1 MNEEFEKN
9 EPLSPKAPEAESTP
23 PAPQSSVGE
32 RVAASVFDYTEMLA
46 WAVLAVL
53 LLFMLV
59 VRICRVDGESMEDTL
74 HNGENLLVYSL
85 TYTPQQD
92 DIVVFHLTGGRE
104 STQKTYVKRVIAVG
118 GQEVIV
124 NTRDNTI
131 TVDGVEYADSHSV
144 LKDPDGVYSTSLF
157 TYGMS
162 NGIFKV
168 TVPEGKVFVMGDNR
182 NNSKDSRNREIG
194 FVDERCILG
203 KVVFRSSPLTV
214 FS

>member
-1 MNEEFEKN
+1 MNEELEKN
-9 EPLSPKAPEAESTP
+9 EALSAESTEADGP
-23 PAPQSSVGE
+23 SSAPQKSIGE
-32 RVAASVFDYTEMLA
+32 RIAASVFDYTEMLA

-53 LLFMLV
+53 LVFMLA
-59 VRICRVDGESMEDTL
+59 VRICRVDGESMENTL
-74 HNGENLLVYSL
+74 HNEENLLLYSL
-85 TYTPQQD
+85 TYTPEQD

-118 GQEVIV
+118 GQEVV
-124 NTRDNTI
+124 VDTRNNVI
-131 TVDGVEYADSHSV
+131 TVDGEIYADAHSV
-144 LKDPDGVYSTSLF
+144 LKEPDGSYNTALF
-157 TYGMS
+157 GYGMS

-168 TVPEGKVFVMGDNR
+168 TVPEGHVFVMGDNR

-203 KVVFRSSPLTV
+203 KVVFRLSPLTV